1 MLRASQ
7 LSDEMAAKLQF
18 PTNKHIHAQTKARN
32 KRYGSIA
39 LLTFCS
45 NLLTAQPKVYCETYS
60 KFDR

>member
-1 MLRASQ
+1 MWKNNNKKNLY
-7 LSDEMAAKLQF
+7 F
-18 PTNKHIHAQTKARN
+18 PSIRN

-60 KFDR
+60 KFNR